1 MEGRIMHLVRI
12 IENSEIVSDTDG
24 RSDKVRAGSI
34 VSVIYDGDDE
44 AESYLVGSIEEQSDD
59 LTVVS
64 PGSPMGGALMGA
76 SIDDVIEYQ
85 APMGPMIKVTVVGI
99 E

>member
-12 IENSEIVSDTDG
+12 IENSEIVSETDG
-24 RSDKVRAGSI
+24 GSDEVRAGSI
-34 VSVIYDGDDE
+34 VSVIYEGDDE
-44 AESYLVGSIEEQSDD
+44 AEKYLVGSIEEQRED

-76 SIDDVIEYQ
+76 SIDDVVKYQ
-85 APMGPMIKVTVVGI
+85 APMGPTIKVTVVGI

>member
-1 MEGRIMHLVRI
+1 MEGRIMHLLRI

-24 RSDKVRAGSI
+24 ASDEVRAGSI

-44 AESYLVGSIEEQSDD
+44 VEKYLIGSIEEQRED

-76 SIDDVIEYQ
+76 SVDDAVEYQ
-85 APMGPMIKVTVVGI
+85 APMGPTIKVTVVGI